1 MPQAYYHPYPILT
14 YHPHT
19 GAIPILQPPVATTQ
33 SSTATPTSSAQVS
46 APSQFTP
53 NGQAGNGATGNNQ
66 SIGNVSPQN
75 SQVTNGQAQTS
86 VASPQQNGAA
96 QVQTQGTEQAVQNTG
111 VTAVQNVQTV
121 QNVQYNPAQQFNTNL
136 FHKNQAQAQAA
147 AQAQQ
152 AAQQQ
157 ATYAYTDPNVN
168 AGANFSA
175 GQVAPASIKNASAVY
190 TPNGQPTGQE
200 FVKNS
205 MFHSEKGQMDGNGNS
220 SDMRGHYWI
229 LIRFLVKKKEKD
241 TTDREINREILGSP
255 SLKTKQLVRKISFR
269 TNQSY

>member
-75 SQVTNGQAQTS
+75 VQSQTS
-86 VASPQQNGAA
+86 VASTQQSGAA

-111 VTAVQNVQTV
+111 VSTAVQNVQNT
-121 QNVQYNPAQQFNTNL
+121 QTIQYNPAQQFNTNL
-136 FHKNQAQAQAA
+136 YHKNQAQAAS
-147 AQAQQ
+147 QAQQ

-157 ATYAYTDPNVN
+157 ATYTYTDPS
-168 AGANFSA
+168 AGVIASANLSA
-175 GQVAPASIKNASAVY
+175 GQVAPASIKNGSAVY
-190 TPNGQPTGQE
+190 TPNGQLIQGPE

-220 SDMRGHYWI
+220 GDMRGHY
-229 LIRFLVKKKEKD
+229 
-241 TTDREINREILGSP
+241 
-255 SLKTKQLVRKISFR
+255 
-269 TNQSY
+269 

>member
-75 SQVTNGQAQTS
+75 VQSQTS
-86 VASPQQNGAA
+86 VASTQQSGAA

-111 VTAVQNVQTV
+111 VSSAVQNTQTI
-121 QNVQYNPAQQFNTNL
+121 QYNPAQQFNTNL
-136 FHKNQAQAQAA
+136 FHKNQAQAAS
-147 AQAQQ
+147 QAQQ

-220 SDMRGHYWI
+220 GDMRGHY
-229 LIRFLVKKKEKD
+229 
-241 TTDREINREILGSP
+241 
-255 SLKTKQLVRKISFR
+255 
-269 TNQSY
+269 